1 MISKSD
7 LKFHINNLLVELD
20 CLQNSDGS
28 FDTFFFF
35 PSFQNDAKWK
45 CWNKPNNPPGDTA
58 FTVFPLLYIHS
69 FFSTKI
75 LKGVEKY
82 LVKKSLNMK
91 LWKYADKPDL
101 KLKMPYD
108 IDSTAYCSYLLTQRN
123 KVMNNKNFLN
133 SFINNNFNY
142 SEYLFPLTK
151 KDLSF
156 SDSIVLSYINRKAT
170 IFKKSNQMALIDDWE
185 TGITCNV
192 LLYLGK
198 LEENRQVW
206 SKLKEDFENMEI
218 ETNYYSLYYS
228 IYAYARLICYGNHA
242 DMKPSSEK
250 LNVIINKLYE
260 QLEYENESLEFLFLA
275 NTILFFN
282 LDIHIY
288 SKLIKYVFKKIEEK
302 KQTDIAIYYS
312 GNSKISTPETNA
324 YFGSP
329 AMTCSLYL
337 EFLNLYRK
345 KVYGTYFSDKE
356 E

>member
-1 MISKSD
+1 MINKVD
-7 LKFHINNLLVELD
+7 LEIHIKNLLVELD
-20 CLQNSDGS
+20 RLQNSDGS

-35 PSFQNDAKWK
+35 PSFPKELKWRL
-45 CWNKPNNPPGDTA
+45 WNKKNNPPIDTA
-58 FTVFPLLYIHS
+58 TILIILLNLNTSITKKVFAKGSEFLLKSSFKRKFWKYSNNLSFKIIMPFDMDSTVQCSYVLL
-69 FFSTKI
+69 K
-75 LKGVEKY
+75 KG
-82 LVKKSLNMK
+82 LRFNNITDINCSLNKEMNYK
-91 LWKYADKPDL
+91 
-101 KLKMPYD
+101 
-108 IDSTAYCSYLLTQRN
+108 AYPIFYNNLFFYLQ
-123 KVMNNKNFLN
+123 
-133 SFINNNFNY
+133 
-142 SEYLFPLTK
+142 
-151 KDLSF
+151 
-156 SDSIVLSYINRKAT
+156 NRKST

-198 LEENRQVW
+198 LEENRHVW

-218 ETNYYSLYYS
+218 ETNYYSFYYS
-228 IYAYARLICYGNHA
+228 VYAYARLICYGNHA
-242 DMKPSSEK
+242 DMKPSNEK

-260 QLEYENESLEFLFLA
+260 QLEYENESLDFLFLA